1 MNPSGGHGNGEEV
14 LRFVCW
20 GSPTSGPARVPGRKD
35 PNSLQQ
41 HPAWGLCKGVR
52 SGGGGNKQLNKLIT
66 NRQFSWIRY
75 KGVVG
80 RLRRFL
86 SVKE

>member
-14 LRFVCW
+14 LSVVCW
-20 GSPTSGPARVPGRKD
+20 GSPRSAPARVPGRKD

-41 HPAWGLCKGVR
+41 DPDWGMCKGVR
-52 SGGGGNKQLNKLIT
+52 SGGGGNKQSNKPIT

-80 RLRRFL
+80 RLRRFP
-86 SVKE
+86 SMEE